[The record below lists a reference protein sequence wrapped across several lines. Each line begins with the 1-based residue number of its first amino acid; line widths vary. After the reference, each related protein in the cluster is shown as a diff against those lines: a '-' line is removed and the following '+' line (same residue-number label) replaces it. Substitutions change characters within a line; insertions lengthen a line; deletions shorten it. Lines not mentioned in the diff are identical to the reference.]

1 MRICDFCTAAKI
13 ILDFVAVGKSISQ
26 LDFMYDLFKDFI
38 ESDEGIDFDFDN
50 GLVCRWLNGTA
61 KISSRLTSYYSANG
75 NIEAMAIDIE
85 QNILPLLYDKF
96 MAAEE
101 LYHLLM
107 NDTTVS
113 ANLKSEL
120 TENYPYKGVR
130 TYSWTVLCC

>member
-1 MRICDFCTAAKI
+1 MKICDFCTAAKI

-38 ESDEGIDFDFDN
+38 ESDEGLDFDFDN

-85 QNILPLLYDKF
+85 QNPCFTI
-96 MAAEE
+96 
-101 LYHLLM
+101 
-107 NDTTVS
+107 
-113 ANLKSEL
+113 NLWRQR
-120 TENYPYKGVR
+120 N
-130 TYSWTVLCC
+130 CIIF